1 MAKKK
6 TKAAEEDRLERSFS
20 MTMEGVDFDS
30 MVERARLNAARHFM
44 VPTARIWV
52 KGINYRVGQTTPFQQ
67 TVDTPVAPETWLLDV
82 RVGVKEEE
90 EKDDND

>member
-6 TKAAEEDRLERSFS
+6 TKGREDHLDRSFS
-20 MTMEGVDFDS
+20 TTMEGVDFDS

-44 VPTARIWV
+44 VPATRIWV
-52 KGINYRVGQTTPFQQ
+52 QATRYRVGQTTPFQQ
-67 TVDTPVAPETWLLDV
+67 TVDTPVVPETWLLDV

-90 EKDDND
+90 EKDENE